1 MTTVLRGNDNFDS
14 SDAEGVLSPLHDYTV
29 SGTPSSVSFNLTGFR
44 SYNVDLQNVK
54 SSTNGANLRMQFSAN
69 SGSSYYT
76 SNYYYHFFYYAPDGA
91 NQGYNFSSGTFIQL
105 ISAQGVGSSYS
116 EGGSV
121 NIDIRCAGN
130 SNHYCNGSLNS
141 GFHRDYYGG
150 GRIHECWMSTGF
162 GLRTAAAINNVKFF
176 WSGGNFTQGTIK
188 ITGSYS

>member
-1 MTTVLRGNDNFDS
+1 MVTYLRGNDNFDS
-14 SDAEGVLSPLHDYTV
+14 ADAEGILAPLHEYAV

-44 SYNVDLQNVK
+44 SYNIDIQEAK

-69 SGSSYYT
+69 GGSSYYT
-76 SNYYYHFFYYAPDGA
+76 SNYFYHFMYYAPDGA
-91 NQGYNFSSGTFIQL
+91 NQGYDFGSAGFMQL

-121 NIDIRCAGN
+121 NIDIRCTGT
-130 SNHYCNGSLNS
+130 SNHYCNGTLNS

-150 GRIHECWMSTGF
+150 GRIHECFNPTNF

-176 WSGGNFTQGTIK
+176 WSGGNWTQGNIK
-188 ITGSYS
+188 ITGKYS